1 MALTRLGPNTVNLT
15 SAVTGTLPVANG
27 GTNLTSGFVNGALT
41 TPAFSAQLSA
51 TFNVSDATM
60 TKIPLN
66 TELQDTDDCYDNSS
80 NYRFT
85 PNVAGK
91 YFITTSL
98 QMRCDTSNTVDGVF
112 VEIYKNGAYVAK
124 AAEENQSSRH
134 FGNHLTVSS
143 IVTMNGSS
151 DYVEAY
157 AYIDVSSGQATA
169 AGDKRCNFSGY
180 RLLTT

>member
-1 MALTRLGPNTVNLT
+1 MAIDKIQSESINLADNFAFT
-15 SAVTGTLPVANG
+15 GTVTGAG
-27 GTNLTSGFVNGALT
+27 GVN

-60 TKIPLN
+60 TKVPLN
-66 TELQDTDDCYDNSS
+66 TEILDTDNCYDNSS

-91 YFITTSL
+91 YYITTSL

-112 VEIYKNGAYVAK
+112 VEIYKNGAYIAK
-124 AAEENQSSRH
+124 AAEENQGSRH
-134 FGNHLTVSS
+134 FGNHLTVST
-143 IVTMNGSS
+143 IVEMNGSS
-151 DYVEAY
+151 DYVESF
-157 AYIDVSSGQATA
+157 AYIDVSSGQASA